1 MWEYTDK
8 VRKYFL
14 DPKNAGEIKDADAI
28 GEVGNISCGD
38 ALKLF
43 IKVDKKSNIITDA
56 KFKTFGCASAI
67 ASSSVLTELIIGKT
81 IDEASKI
88 TNDDIAD
95 FLGGLPPEKMHCSVM
110 GMEALQEAINN
121 FKGIETVKEDVDG
134 NVVCK
139 CFGITDKKIF
149 RVIKENNLK
158 TVSEVTHF
166 TKAGGACG
174 LCKDDIKKIIDD
186 YYSDFDEK
194 PPKKKLT
201 TVQKI
206 NLIQQT
212 IENEI
217 KPFLRVDGGD
227 MELVDVVDNNVIIK
241 LRGTC
246 SNCVSANYTLK
257 GLIEKKLKEIVDES
271 LVVEEIK

>member
-8 VRKYFL
+8 VRDYFL
-14 DPKNAGEIKDADAI
+14 NPKNAGEIKDADAI
-28 GEVGNISCGD
+28 GETGNISCGD

-43 IKVDKKSNIITDA
+43 IKVDKDTQIITDA

-88 TNDDIAD
+88 TNDDIAE

-110 GMEALQEAINN
+110 GMEALHEAIDNY
-121 FKGIETVKEDVDG
+121 KGIKTEKEEIEG
-134 NVVCK
+134 KIICK
-139 CFGITDKKIF
+139 CFGITDKKIE

-158 TVSEVTHF
+158 TVDEVTHY

-174 LCKDDIKKIIDD
+174 LCKDDIQKIIDD
-186 YYSDFDEK
+186 YYAKFEFT

-201 TVQKI
+201 NVQKI
-206 NLIQQT
+206 NLIQAT

-217 KPFLRVDGGD
+217 KPLLRVDGGD
-227 MELVDVVDNNVIIK
+227 MELIDVVDNKVKIK

-246 SNCVSANYTLK
+246 SNCISANYTLK
-257 GLIEKKLKEIVDES
+257 GLIEKKLKELVDES
-271 LVVEEIK
+271 IIVEEIK